1 MTLPTFKMIAGAPSP
16 VAPYSHVAEA
26 DGWLFL
32 AGQIPSDLDFAPE
45 ALPAGIEAQTHK
57 VMANLEFILEGAGVG
72 LGHVVSARVFLTHFE
87 DDYRRM
93 DAVYASYFEEGKRP
107 ARTTV
112 GVTALASGARI
123 EIDVIARRGGET
135 K

>member
-1 MTLPTFKMIAGAPSP
+1 MSLPTFLMIADAPKP
-16 VAPYSHVAEA
+16 VAPYSHVVEA

-45 ALPAGIEAQTHK
+45 ALPDGIEAQTHK
-57 VMANLEFILEGAGVG
+57 VMATLNVILEGAGAG
-72 LGHVVSARVFLTHFE
+72 LENVVSARVFLTHFE
-87 DDYRRM
+87 ADYRRM
-93 DAVYASYFEEGKRP
+93 DAVYAGYFPKDARP

-123 EIDVIARRGGET
+123 EIDVIARRP
-135 K
+135 

>member
-1 MTLPTFKMIAGAPSP
+1 MSLPIFQMIAGAPKP
-16 VAPYSHVAEA
+16 VAPYSHVVEA

-45 ALPAGIEAQTHK
+45 ALPDGIEAQTHK
-57 VMANLEFILEGAGVG
+57 VMANLKFILEGAGAG
-72 LGHVVSARVFLTHFE
+72 LENVVSARVFLTHFE
-87 DDYRRM
+87 ADYRPM
-93 DAVYASYFEEGKRP
+93 DAVYARYFADDARP

-123 EIDVIARRGGET
+123 EIDVIARRP
-135 K
+135 

>member
-1 MTLPTFKMIAGAPSP
+1 MSLPTFLMIAGAPKP
-16 VAPYSHVAEA
+16 VAPYSHVVEA

-45 ALPAGIEAQTHK
+45 ALPDGIEAQTHK
-57 VMANLEFILEGAGVG
+57 VMANLKFILEGAGAG
-72 LGHVVSARVFLTHFE
+72 LENVVSARVFLTHFE
-87 DDYRRM
+87 EDYRRM
-93 DAVYASYFEEGKRP
+93 DAVYAGYFPKDARP

-123 EIDVIARRGGET
+123 EIDVIARRP
-135 K
+135 